1 MIPYV
6 NAMWE
11 VAPDIMMCIEVVHG
25 LTSRGALVT
34 WASYGTS
41 QEGFSFESRGVSILM
56 LEGDL
61 IAHGEIFDE
70 AHLDAALAKFEEL
83 NRAVHS

>member
-11 VAPDIMMCIEVVHG
+11 VAPDIMMCIEVVHR
-25 LTSRGALVT
+25 LTSGGALVT

-70 AHLDAALAKFEEL
+70 EHLDAAFVTFEEL
-83 NRAVHS
+83 NRGR